1 MVQIT
6 EPKSQNCEHP
16 NASYGGEGNNV
27 REKLGTD
34 DEGVKFEKG
43 PHKAGRRTTIAVL
56 GVIFFAKHRINP
68 IPLSSHPPP
77 IRPPAPPL
85 QFRYKIEIKVGKKQL
100 EIRDGL
106 LVQELSKS

>member
-56 GVIFFAKHRINP
+56 GVIF
-68 IPLSSHPPP
+68 
-77 IRPPAPPL
+77 L
-85 QFRYKIEIKVGKKQL
+85 QSTG
-100 EIRDGL
+100 
-106 LVQELSKS
+106 

>member
-1 MVQIT
+1 MQQIT
-6 EPKSQNCEHP
+6 ELNSQNCEHP

-56 GVIFFAKHRINP
+56 GVICFAKHRINP

-77 IRPPAPPL
+77 GSDRYPL
-85 QFRYKIEIKVGKKQL
+85 PYPT
-100 EIRDGL
+100 
-106 LVQELSKS
+106 